1 MCWNKEVSLGSF
13 IIISLVCIML
23 FNRNL
28 PNDRVMAIFIMTY
41 GSMQLAETII
51 WVGLEYNKPIIN
63 KIGTVLATLLLYLF
77 PLGLLLGIK
86 YDNFYNNIKKNI
98 VYKVF
103 CGIGIL
109 LFVIGI
115 INTLYRGLNKHKYLS
130 YVTQQSPHLVWDIPK
145 YLEHQYIIGF
155 ILIII
160 VLFYIVFPKNKIFAL
175 LIMAFLSITCI
186 YSIIMSPEGI
196 KRVIFRSY
204 WCWIVAILSFLIYF
218 TNPILQ
224 KYNIVN

>member
-23 FNRNL
+23 FKRNL
-28 PNDRVMAIFIMTY
+28 PNDRLMAIFIMSY

-51 WVGLEYNKPIIN
+51 WVGIEYNKPIIN
-63 KIGTVLATLLLYLF
+63 KIGTVLATLLLYLH
-77 PLGLLLGIK
+77 PLGLILGIR
-86 YDNFYNNIKKNI
+86 YDNFYNNIKNNI

-103 CGIGIL
+103 FGIGIL

-115 INTLYRGLNKHKYLS
+115 INTLYQGLNKHKYLS
-130 YVTQQSPHLVWDIPK
+130 YVTQQSPHLMWDIPK
-145 YLEHQYIIGF
+145 YLEPHYIIGLVF
-155 ILIII
+155 SII
-160 VLFYIVFPKNKIFAL
+160 VLCYVIFPKNKIFAL
-175 LIMAFLSITCI
+175 LILAFLSITCI
-186 YSIIMSPEGI
+186 YSIISSPKEI
-196 KRVIFRSY
+196 KYKIFKSY

-224 KYNIVN
+224 KFNIH